1 MNKNNNDKKS
11 GRGGGGGQNMNIR
24 RINKFE
30 KVEKVRIRMKKKVKI
45 MEADEGVRKNN

>member
-1 MNKNNNDKKS
+1 MNKNNNDKMS
-11 GRGGGGGQNMNIR
+11 GRGGQNMNIR